1 MNFVFFYCLVLVA
14 TTTKMEDKMAM
25 DLLAQLLNGRTFW
38 NLFPFNYLSK
48 ANNVA
53 TPPTLGEFMLSV
65 ETKPEDKVFDYIFKK

>member
-1 MNFVFFYCLVLVA
+1 MV
-14 TTTKMEDKMAM
+14 E
-25 DLLAQLLNGRTFW
+25 LLEIEF
-38 NLFPFNYLSK
+38 LSNVYHIVK